1 MGITET
7 KLNGQMPP
15 DSVGN
20 GLYKVWN
27 RNRNAKQGGGVMLL
41 IKENLKVKKVIYG
54 EDKVEMI
61 TLRIESE
68 NVKNRDFIITR
79 GPFAAKWL
87 QTFRVVI
94 FLLASL
100 HSLHIGSKSIQT

>member
-7 KLNGQMPP
+7 KLKGQIPP

-20 GLYKVWN
+20 GRYKVWN
-27 RNRNAKQGGGVMLL
+27 KNRKAKQGGVTLL
-41 IKENLKVKKVIYG
+41 IKENLKVKKVTYG
-54 EDKVEMI
+54 EDKVEVI
-61 TLRIESE
+61 TLRIKSE